1 MKKILFTIIFIVLVN
16 ILYSQEKNDYEWY
29 SSYQIKELKREFGK
43 SYADSI
49 DALFGYFR
57 TLLCA

>member
-43 SYADSI
+43 SYADS
-49 DALFGYFR
+49 
-57 TLLCA
+57 